1 MHILQFSAAAAL
13 SISTAGEADAAR
25 EFRIKVA
32 LIRLFNLP
40 TN

>member
-1 MHILQFSAAAAL
+1 MYIHLFSAAAAL
-13 SISTAGEADAAR
+13 SISTAGGADAAR

-32 LIRLFNLP
+32 LIRLFNLQ